1 MKIVE
6 IPSFFPPYGGE
17 FCLEQSKALASLGH
31 DVTILA
37 NVQLAVRRGL
47 RPYLFTPYIRRWI
60 TLDGIR
66 IYRSDMRGFPLC
78 IRPNVMRWIH
88 IVRSMF
94 KTYMRIYG
102 KPDIIHAHCVKWAGY
117 ASYLISKEYGIPFV
131 ITEHLPSMI
140 YAGEFGDDINN
151 AWQIPLLK
159 EAYHYADMV
168 IPVSSELVTDLK
180 PYFGVDYRWT
190 SISNTIDTDFFA
202 YRKRTVLAGRNFRF
216 CCLANFVRR
225 KGYDI
230 LLKAFDILAEK
241 YNNVE
246 LYIAGKYTDGD
257 DLKLMVNRIR
267 NKKKIFICG
276 ELDKVGVRNL
286 LYHCD
291 CLALA
296 TRNEAQGLVLLEAMS
311 TGIPAISTNIIPN
324 NARIEKGTF
333 IVPVD
338 NVQAFSNCMERI
350 MLEYDIDGKEL
361 SETVR
366 RNVSSTVIGKKIVEV
381 FTKVISSHSEVTA

>member
-47 RPYLFTPYIRRWI
+47 WPYLFTPYIRRWI

-168 IPVSSELVTDLK
+168 IPVAAELVDDISC
-180 PYFGVDYRWT
+180 YFGKDYRWIE
-190 SISNTIDTDFFA
+190 ISNTIDTDFFA
-202 YRKRTVLAGRNFRF
+202 YKERKSLNGRKFRF
-216 CCLANFVRR
+216 CCLANFIPR
-225 KGYDI
+225 KGYDTLFRAFE
-230 LLKAFDILAEK
+230 LLAKRDA
-241 YNNVE
+241 NVE
-246 LYIAGKYTDGD
+246 LCIAGKDTTGADCQAM
-257 DLKLMVNRIR
+257 LKNTGNSNRI
-267 NKKKIFICG
+267 IVCG
-276 ELDKVGVRNL
+276 ELDKKGVRDL
-286 LYHCD
+286 LYSSD
-291 CLALA
+291 CLVLA
-296 TRNEAQGLVLLEAMS
+296 SRSEAQPLVLLEAMC
-311 TGIPAISTNIIPN
+311 TGIPVISTDCIPQSIKKLSGCTVTRIDDVVQLSDAMLKCCSDNTSNSKMISSEVVNMVSQKAVGLKLEQVFKNII
-324 NARIEKGTF
+324 
-333 IVPVD
+333 
-338 NVQAFSNCMERI
+338 
-350 MLEYDIDGKEL
+350 
-361 SETVR
+361 SEH
-366 RNVSSTVIGKKIVEV
+366 G
-381 FTKVISSHSEVTA
+381 